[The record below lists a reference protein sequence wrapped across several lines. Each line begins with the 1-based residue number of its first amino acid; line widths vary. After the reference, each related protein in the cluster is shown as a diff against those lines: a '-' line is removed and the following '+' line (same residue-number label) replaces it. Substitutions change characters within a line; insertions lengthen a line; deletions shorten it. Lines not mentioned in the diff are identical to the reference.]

1 MKAGGSPSRKI
12 VSSVRYE
19 RRCTRGNSSAS
30 SASANSENGGICV
43 IGGIGAAGWYTGRS
57 FDQANEESSGSRRTC
72 PSMTLPR
79 ATILGLGAYAPPQV
93 LTNEDLARMVDTS
106 DEWITKRTGIKRRH
120 IAGPDQT
127 TSDLA
132 LIAAQRAL
140 EAARVRAQDLDLVV
154 VGTATPDMFFPATA
168 CLLQDRL
175 GASRAGAFDLLA
187 ACSSF
192 VYALICTSQL
202 IAAGAI
208 RTALVV
214 GAETLSRLID
224 WDDRRT
230 CVLIG
235 DGAGAAVLG
244 PSTGAFGMYGGLVG
258 ADGSAGDVL
267 KVPAGGS
274 RMPITVDAIE
284 RKLHRAYMDGQ
295 AGVKL
300 AVGTI
305 PGRIQKT
312 VAQAGWTMDQVNLI
326 VPHQANLR
334 IIEALA
340 SQLDVPLERFVVNIQ
355 EYGNT
360 SAASIPLALYEAVQ
374 SGRVHEGDRIVLAA
388 FGGGVTYA
396 ASAWGWGS

>member
-1 MKAGGSPSRKI
+1 
-12 VSSVRYE
+12 
-19 RRCTRGNSSAS
+19 
-30 SASANSENGGICV
+30 
-43 IGGIGAAGWYTGRS
+43 
-57 FDQANEESSGSRRTC
+57 
-72 PSMTLPR
+72 MTLPR
-79 ATILGLGAYAPPQV
+79 ATILGLGAYAPPKV
-93 LTNEDLARMVDTS
+93 LSNDDLALMVDTT

-132 LIAAQRAL
+132 LIAAQQAL
-140 EAARVRAQDLDLVV
+140 DAARVRAQDLDLVV

-192 VYALICTSQL
+192 VYALICTSQM
-202 IAAGAI
+202 IAAGTI

-244 PSTGAFGMYGGLVG
+244 PSAGAHGMYGGLVG

-295 AGVKL
+295 AVFKL
-300 AVGTI
+300 AVRTI
-305 PGRIQKT
+305 PGLIQKT
-312 VAQAGWTMDQVNLI
+312 VAQAGWTMDQVDLI

-340 SQLDVPLERFVVNIQ
+340 SQMDVPLERFVVNIE

-360 SAASIPLALYEAVQ
+360 SAASVPLALYEAVQ
-374 SGRVHEGDRIVLAA
+374 SGRIHDGDRIVLAA
-388 FGGGVTYA
+388 FGGGFTYA
-396 ASAWGWGS
+396 ACAWVWGL